1 MSDGAKLH
9 GFDDLERKMKYPTW
23 AAGPAGRFLDRWR
36 FSTER
41 AAKANIKRG
50 PGGWLWKG
58 HDRRSLTSERD
69 QATFPHW
76 ARVGSNS
83 RTVRWGEFGTG
94 LKSEDPTA
102 SKKRHWPPSAALE
115 PWARAHGYGPG
126 GGFLVARAIGRR
138 GGLEPRRFLRNAA
151 KDSERKIPGWLAT
164 AAREMER
171 EASAGV

>member
-1 MSDGAKLH
+1 MSDGALH
-9 GFDDLERKMKYPTW
+9 GSADFIRKMRYPKW

-36 FSTER
+36 FSVER
-41 AAKANIKRG
+41 GAKANIKRG

-69 QATFPHW
+69 QAFFPHW

-83 RTVRWGEFGTG
+83 RTLRWGEFGTG

-102 SKKRHWPPSAALE
+102 TKKRHWPPSSALD
-115 PWARAHGYGPG
+115 PWARAHSTT
-126 GGFLVARAIGRR
+126 GFLVARAIGRR
-138 GGLEPRRFLRNAA
+138 GGLEPRRFLRDAV
-151 KDSERKIPGWLAT
+151 KDSERRIPGWLAT

-171 EASAGV
+171 EASL

>member
-1 MSDGAKLH
+1 MSDGVKLH

-23 AAGPAGRFLDRWR
+23 AAGPAGRFLDSWR

-41 AAKANIKRG
+41 GAKANIKRG

-69 QATFPHW
+69 QAMFPHW

-83 RTVRWGEFGTG
+83 PKIRFGEFGTNR
-94 LKSEDPTA
+94 KAEDPSTA
-102 SKKRHWPPSAALE
+102 NRPWPTGQQLQ
-115 PWARAHGYGPG
+115 PWARARG
-126 GGFLVARAIGRR
+126 LNAWAVAASIKRK